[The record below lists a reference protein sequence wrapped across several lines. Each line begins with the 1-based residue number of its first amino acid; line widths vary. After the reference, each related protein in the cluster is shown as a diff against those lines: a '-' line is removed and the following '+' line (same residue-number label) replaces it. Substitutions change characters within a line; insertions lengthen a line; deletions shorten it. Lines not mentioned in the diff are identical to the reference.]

1 MEATLTI
8 DSRETLHDLFPD
20 DGEALHAMKIDDA
33 HFRALAEQHNLLA
46 KQIYRIETDI
56 EPASDEHLEELKKQR
71 LALLDEVS
79 AMIAKWSKA
88 AG

>member
-1 MEATLTI
+1 MTI

-20 DGEALHAMKIDDA
+20 DEAVLHALKIDNA
-33 HFRALAEQHNLLA
+33 HFRALAEQHNILA

-71 LALLDEVS
+71 LTLLDEV
-79 AMIAKWSKA
+79 AGMIATWRKA

>member
-1 MEATLTI
+1 MTI

-20 DGEALHAMKIDDA
+20 DEAILHALKTDDA
-33 HFRALAEQHNLLA
+33 HFRNLADQHNLLA

-71 LALLDEVS
+71 LALLDEVA
-79 AMIAKWSKA
+79 AMIAKRRDA
-88 AG
+88 

>member
-1 MEATLTI
+1 MTI

-20 DGEALHAMKIDDA
+20 DEAVLHALKIDNA
-33 HFRALAEQHNLLA
+33 HFRALAEQHNILA

-71 LALLDEVS
+71 LALLDEV
-79 AMIAKWSKA
+79 AGMIATWRKA

>member
-1 MEATLTI
+1 MTI

-20 DGEALHAMKIDDA
+20 DEAVLHALKINNA
-33 HFRALAEQHNLLA
+33 HFRALAEQHNILA

-71 LALLDEVS
+71 LALLDEV
-79 AMIAKWSKA
+79 AGMIATWRKA

>member
-1 MEATLTI
+1 MTL

-20 DGEALHAMKIDDA
+20 DGEILHALKLDDA
-33 HFRALAEQHNLLA
+33 HFRTLSDQHNLLA

-71 LALLDEVS
+71 LALLDEVA
-79 AMIAKWSKA
+79 AMIAKQRTA
-88 AG
+88 